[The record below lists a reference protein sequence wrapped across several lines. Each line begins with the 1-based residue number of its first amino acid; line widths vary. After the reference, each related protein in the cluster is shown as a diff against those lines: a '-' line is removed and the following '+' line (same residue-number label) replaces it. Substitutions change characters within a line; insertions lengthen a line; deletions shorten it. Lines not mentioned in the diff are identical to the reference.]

1 MARCSSSLSVPVGTD
16 SDRLWALPPS
26 AFGVITRR
34 RCGHPVRSPLPL
46 GQGRAG
52 DSAPERL
59 GSLACVAAIL
69 NPGKRSFCIYLSP
82 SLRPRMILLMRR
94 GPVLA
99 PSLSMHNSVRLSSS
113 HACSGGGLGLGR
125 HVGSLRAP
133 SASRRPPRHEPV
145 YLSLREAQARLSC
158 TVPVVVVEHQRPLW
172 SILVPT
178 LRACEAPACADWVD
192 GGGPTAGGGRRC
204 RTEEPYWRSS
214 LFRFH
219 AVLILTGTAFQNP
232 SRKLVDLLAVLASS
246 LRHGVGRS

>member
-1 MARCSSSLSVPVGTD
+1 MRSPCPFPSSSWSGKSWRLCPGAIGFSGVRGGNLEPGETQFLHLSISFVTPEDDLVD
-16 SDRLWALPPS
+16 AARARPCPP
-26 AFGVITRR
+26 
-34 RCGHPVRSPLPL
+34 RSPCITPL
-46 GQGRAG
+46 
-52 DSAPERL
+52 DSL
-59 GSLACVAAIL
+59 LVMLA
-69 NPGKRSFCIYLSP
+69 R
-82 SLRPRMILLMRR
+82 
-94 GPVLA
+94 
-99 PSLSMHNSVRLSSS
+99 
-113 HACSGGGLGLGR
+113 GGGLGLGR

-204 RTEEPYWRSS
+204 GTEELYWRSF

-246 LRHGVGRS
+246 LRHGVGRN